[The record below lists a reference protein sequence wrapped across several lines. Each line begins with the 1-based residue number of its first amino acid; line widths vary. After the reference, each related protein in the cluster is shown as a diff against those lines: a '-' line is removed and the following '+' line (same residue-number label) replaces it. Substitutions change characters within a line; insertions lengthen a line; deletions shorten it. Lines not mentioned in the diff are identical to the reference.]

1 VSGEPAV
8 SGWHEA
14 WVSALDALEADV
26 VEVEKMLETS
36 HRLADL
42 RATDA
47 WSPPAGLGP
56 LPLDLRPR
64 ADKILG
70 RQTAVAEAIAV
81 AIVANR
87 RQAQL
92 TTRIDG
98 GREGTH
104 PRPAYVDRAM

>member
-1 VSGEPAV
+1 M

-14 WVSALDALEADV
+14 WVGALDALEADV

-42 RATDA
+42 PTTDA

-70 RQTAVAEAIAV
+70 RQTAAAEAIAV
-81 AIVANR
+81 ALVANR
-87 RQAQL
+87 RQAQVAA
-92 TTRIDG
+92 RIDAR
-98 GREGTH
+98 REGAH